1 MLVGSKRHSI
11 INAIR
16 SWLDLR
22 RLEVF
27 IINAL
32 ILCTVLL
39 AIVVS
44 EILLN

>member
-1 MLVGSKRHSI
+1 MLAAAKEFCQKRFK
-11 INAIR
+11 

-22 RLEVF
+22 KLEVF

-32 ILCTVLL
+32 ILCGVLL

-44 EILLN
+44 EVMLQ